1 MTDLEIREKKRG
13 LPPKLQPVKVEQ
25 IKDKEAYLADFFGE
39 ASIPF
44 AVNTTVRPPKRPVFS
59 KSKNTSTSTA
69 ATQQTTLP
77 EGWSR
82 PPPVSEPE
90 IMAENQISP
99 SFKED
104 VEGSARKSDE
114 LPQHRQRPS
123 QPAQQESLQE
133 QPVDQ
138 GKILTEE
145 NPDIPTEPKA
155 FQESIWK
162 RESSPTNND
171 IKDSYKINFEKVEW
185 TAQVF
190 QLGCVDTSMQIT
202 ESFQMFNVYHADL
215 SLLLSCFYQG
225 RPQRETIVNLDDQD
239 EPKDDSGNLTGDLRV
254 DTEKKDSQNVSSGVH
269 LTSPSPDTQDLAMDD
284 ISVGQVRGRQGIN
297 RDYEGSVSAPK
308 KIRLD
313 NEHSSDSKEIPQ
325 QMEASHMEVKRPEP
339 QVAPGSSTSQPVT
352 IQTHPTDLP
361 RDPVAIVAVREPRVI
376 IDLSE
381 TSAATKN
388 ASRVAE
394 SRPIDDLCETSAATK
409 NAARVAESR
418 PEDNPQAPQ
427 VYHNSKANPSAQNSG
442 QACVPHKVPP
452 SEGIAAIAQSLAV
465 GSARGAPIPKPSI
478 GGPSHID
485 FATQRQVGGLVNPA
499 QGPPLGPPLYH
510 PNMASGQGEMG
521 NRGYMM
527 VNNRLYSR
535 LGMIGTGGSS
545 KVYKVLGLDS
555 RILALKKVPFKK
567 AEQAA
572 ISSYVNEVKLLQRLA
587 GNKRIIRLLD
597 AEINY
602 DKGYLNLVMEFGEID
617 LAHMLISQRLQEF
630 DIHFIGTYWRQM
642 LEAVQVIHD
651 EKIVHTDLKPANF
664 LLVEGSLKLID
675 FGIAHAI
682 ANDTTNVHR
691 EGQLGT
697 VNYMAPE
704 ACMTLPTEGGVR
716 KLGRPSD
723 VWSLGCILYQMVY
736 GKTPFS
742 DIVNVFQKMN
752 VISSPGLRIEFPAT
766 VPSPLQLKKA
776 APVILYESNGQT
788 TTGPPPPATTGEK
801 TEKCGSQ
808 TTIAVDLHLIRI
820 MKGCLAREPKDRL
833 TIPDMLQDPF
843 LHPYRCATSPCSLDA
858 SGSSS
863 NTVTMDMDTLREV
876 IESSM
881 VLGVKSSGLVNHSDG
896 SKETSLF
903 SADAI
908 QSATKDAMLLLQRKR
923 SGNPQ

>member
-1 MTDLEIREKKRG
+1 M
-13 LPPKLQPVKVEQ
+13 
-25 IKDKEAYLADFFGE
+25 
-39 ASIPF
+39 F
-44 AVNTTVRPPKRPVFS
+44 AVP
-59 KSKNTSTSTA
+59 
-69 ATQQTTLP
+69 Q
-77 EGWSR
+77 SR
-82 PPPVSEPE
+82 PFR
-90 IMAENQISP
+90 SP
-99 SFKED
+99 SGKENLLPRTMTSRTLTKSISKKSN
-104 VEGSARKSDE
+104 GPRKS
-114 LPQHRQRPS
+114 
-123 QPAQQESLQE
+123 
-133 QPVDQ
+133 
-138 GKILTEE
+138 
-145 NPDIPTEPKA
+145 
-155 FQESIWK
+155 
-162 RESSPTNND
+162 
-171 IKDSYKINFEKVEW
+171 
-185 TAQVF
+185 
-190 QLGCVDTSMQIT
+190 
-202 ESFQMFNVYHADL
+202 FNW
-215 SLLLSCFYQG
+215 G